1 MDSITVRFNILK
13 RKKEVDL
20 VIPSFITAN
29 ELIVALNEAYQLNID
44 TSDITE
50 CYLQAE
56 NPITLLRGNKTVE
69 EFGWDCNILRKLD
82 GGMYEKQI
90 QNFNIQSKCL

>member
-1 MDSITVRFNILK
+1 MIGTTIRPYRDGKDQDYDLDVLAILK

-69 EFGWDCNILRKLD
+69 EFGLRD
-82 GGMYEKQI
+82 GTVIYYA
-90 QNFNIQSKCL
+90 N

>member
-44 TSDITE
+44 ISDITE
-50 CYLQAE
+50 CYLHAE
-56 NPITLLRGNKTVE
+56 NPITPLRGNKTVE
-69 EFGWDCNILRKLD
+69 EFGLRD
-82 GGMYEKQI
+82 GTVIYYA
-90 QNFNIQSKCL
+90 N

>member
-56 NPITLLRGNKTVE
+56 NPITLLRGNKTVKR
-69 EFGWDCNILRKLD
+69 WDCNILRKLD

>member
-50 CYLQAE
+50 
-56 NPITLLRGNKTVE
+56 
-69 EFGWDCNILRKLD
+69 
-82 GGMYEKQI
+82 
-90 QNFNIQSKCL
+90 

>member
-69 EFGWDCNILRKLD
+69 EFGLRDILRKLD